1 MSYTSRKHSFPV
13 DQIQY
18 FPDILLAAGCD
29 FPSAG
34 KKKTLTFSDECLLES
49 GNDLLSRAVSS
60 QVPSTL
66 KGLTSV
72 FGMGTGGTPSLLSPE
87 MVSLPGL
94 QVSKRL
100 PKVTCM
106 LPLRY
111 SSRFALPGFFYAS
124 ASFLPEIFS
133 AACCL
138 FFRLLL
144 VQVRWPNLDNCTL
157 PKI

>member
-1 MSYTSRKHSFPV
+1 MQDVYSVKIYE
-13 DQIQY
+13 
-18 FPDILLAAGCD
+18 
-29 FPSAG
+29 
-34 KKKTLTFSDECLLES
+34 KTLTFSDECLLES

-144 VQVRWPNLDNCTL
+144 VQVRLPNLDNCTL
-157 PKI
+157 PKIRVFPSSFHGL